1 MIDWLVFIAGGITGM
16 VATIAALAMFVDFD
30 DDDTPPDDTESRH
43 RHPTSRPPTAADD
56 DDITIVGDWG
66 HPLAYMP
73 DDWDGH
79 GTP

>member
-16 VATIAALAMFVDFD
+16 VATAAALAWFVDFT
-30 DDDTPPDDTESRH
+30 DDDTPPPPSPSPPSTPDT
-43 RHPTSRPPTAADD
+43 D
-56 DDITIVGDWG
+56 DDITITGDWG